1 MVRQEIAAV
10 LHRESL
16 RLLRPEF
23 LALYPALAL
32 ALLWF
37 GPQGAIVVAVAGVPL
52 ALLAQTHRTATAAMT
67 FDARDTAGPVPPRHL
82 VTAALDR
89 AYETQEDTGRSSACL
104 VIGLDDPQK
113 LIETYGHDAY
123 DKTLAKVGERL
134 SGVLRERDVLGR
146 IDGARFAIALAPA
159 RRMDL
164 EAVIQIA
171 GRLKAAVGEPF
182 SIDAMTVYVSASV
195 GFCLTGRAP
204 ERTGTSV
211 YDAAGLAFEDA
222 RRNGPGGIRAY
233 SADIARAATE
243 RDELRDQV
251 EAALESGEIVAYFQ
265 PQLSTDTGEVVGF
278 EALARWQHPERG
290 VLTPGDFLPA
300 ILSAGLGERLGEII
314 LGQSLAALCG
324 WDRAALRV
332 PAISVNFSGPDLRN
346 PNLAAKL
353 KWELDRFDLTA
364 DRLTVEIL
372 ESVVAETDND
382 VIVHN
387 ITALAKL
394 GCGID
399 LDDFGTGHASLTSIR
414 RFAVGRIKIDRS
426 YVTRVDT
433 DQSQQRM
440 VAAILSMAERLGIQT
455 LAEGVETIGEHALLA
470 QLGCTHVQGFAI
482 ARPMPLAAT
491 EDWLRKHRT
500 KLDATPRLARRT
512 G

>member
-1 MVRQEIAAV
+1 MLRQDIAAA
-10 LHRESL
+10 LHREAL
-16 RLLRPEF
+16 RLIQPEF
-23 LALYPALAL
+23 LALYPALAF

-37 GPQGAIVVAVAGVPL
+37 GPRGAIVAGVAGVPL
-52 ALLAQTHRTATAAMT
+52 AILAQR
-67 FDARDTAGPVPPRHL
+67 RRSLAGPIAFHEGEYAVPVPPRHL

-89 AYETQEDTGRSSACL
+89 SHETQEDTGRSSACL
-104 VIGLDDPQK
+104 VIGLDEPTK
-113 LIETYGHDAY
+113 LIETYGQEAY

-146 IDGARFAIALAPA
+146 VDGALFAIALAPA

-204 ERTGTSV
+204 EHTGESAFE
-211 YDAAGLAFEDA
+211 AASLAYEDA
-222 RRNGPGGIRAY
+222 RRNGPGGIRAF

-243 RDELRDQV
+243 RDKLRDQV
-251 EAALESGEIVAYFQ
+251 EAALERGEIVAYFQ
-265 PQLSTDTGEVVGF
+265 PQLSTDTGDVAGF

-290 VLTPGDFLPA
+290 VLTPCHFLPS

-314 LGQSLAALCG
+314 LGQALAALCG

-332 PAISVNFSGPDLRN
+332 PSISVNFSGVELRN

-353 KWELDRFDLTA
+353 KWELDRFDLTP

-382 VIVHN
+382 VVVRN
-387 ITALAKL
+387 INALAKL

-399 LDDFGTGHASLTSIR
+399 LDDFGTGHASLSSIR

-440 VAAILSMAERLGIQT
+440 VAAILSMAERLGLQT
-455 LAEGVETIGEHALLA
+455 LAEGVETIGEHAHLA

-491 EDWLRKHRT
+491 EDWLGKHRA
-500 KLDATPRLARRT
+500 KLGATPDLARRA